1 MRIEDAGPG
10 PERDERRMPERDA
23 RLMPM
28 RHCGPYLCF
37 LTTQDCTPMLRHEPQ
52 RDQTIS
58 DRELGIAAMLLL
70 IVVVLTVAIVPTLL

>member
-1 MRIEDAGPG
+1 
-10 PERDERRMPERDA
+10 
-23 RLMPM
+23 
-28 RHCGPYLCF
+28 
-37 LTTQDCTPMLRHEPQ
+37 MLRREPH